1 MTTLFETVQILGV
14 ILVLLITT
22 IRLNIYMVLPWP
34 NLKRF
39 LNKFNEEISLSLMCL
54 LFILGSIYFYI
65 GSEGTSSILIGMSIF
80 LLVSV
85 LGVAL
90 AVVEILLEKRKADKA
105 RVDSN
110 V

>member
-39 LNKFNEEISLSLMCL
+39 LNKFNEFGLVVSGQLSQ
-54 LFILGSIYFYI
+54 FIQKYRRHDF
-65 GSEGTSSILIGMSIF
+65 
-80 LLVSV
+80 
-85 LGVAL
+85 
-90 AVVEILLEKRKADKA
+90 
-105 RVDSN
+105 
-110 V
+110 